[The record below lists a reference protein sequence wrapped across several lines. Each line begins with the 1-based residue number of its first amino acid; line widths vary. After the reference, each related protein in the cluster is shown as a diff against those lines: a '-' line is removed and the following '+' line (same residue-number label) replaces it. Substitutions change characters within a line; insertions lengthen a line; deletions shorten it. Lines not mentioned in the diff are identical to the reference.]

1 MTDLSRTGA
10 ERLEGFVRVKRDL
23 VPLLGLVAL
32 FTALPFAVPDPALLG
47 ILTVMF
53 VWLGMNMAWNLVLG
67 YAGMLSF
74 GQVAF
79 FAVGAYAAAILNV
92 HLGWPGWVDTMA
104 GGLAGGIAALLIG
117 VAAIRLRGVYVALVT
132 LAFHEFLRS
141 LVSTDY
147 SGLTGGPNG
156 LTVARY
162 VEIPDLAVQSFIG
175 YAIGLVLFLAV
186 GLCVFL
192 VLRSPIALAL
202 VSVRDAEHVA
212 SARGVRRT
220 RYQVAV
226 FALSGALGGVLGGF
240 YAHYVGVVSPTLF
253 SFGLVITLLAMI
265 IVGGWGTFWGPIVGT
280 IAITLVSNY
289 VQGALPQYQSIII
302 AAILVFMVMAF
313 RHGLVGLLGSGL
325 GTGAPR
331 GGGK

>member
-1 MTDLSRTGA
+1 
-10 ERLEGFVRVKRDL
+10 
-23 VPLLGLVAL
+23 
-32 FTALPFAVPDPALLG
+32 
-47 ILTVMF
+47 
-53 VWLGMNMAWNLVLG
+53 
-67 YAGMLSF
+67 MLSF

-92 HLGWPGWVDTMA
+92 HLGWPGWLDTVA
-104 GGLAGGIAALLIG
+104 GGLAGGVAALLIG
-117 VAAIRLRGVYVALVT
+117 IAAIRLRGVYVALVT

-156 LTVARY
+156 LAVARY
-162 VEIPDLAVQSFIG
+162 VDIPDLGPRKNFIRYG
-175 YAIGLVLFLAV
+175 IGLVLFLTV
-186 GLCVFL
+186 GVCVFL

-226 FALSGALGGVLGGF
+226 FVLSGALGGVLGGF

-253 SFGLVITLLAMI
+253 SFSLVITLLSMI

-280 IAITLVSNY
+280 IVITLVSNY
-289 VQGALPQYQSIII
+289 VQGELPRYQSIII
-302 AAILVFMVMAF
+302 AGILVFMVLAF
-313 RHGLVGLLGSGL
+313 RHGLVGIFEAGLRFGSLRKSGS
-325 GTGAPR
+325 
-331 GGGK
+331 K